1 MTTQELEEAVQRAIE
16 GAQPCGQIDAVSE
29 RQRHL
34 QYLADRRTLAEVGM
48 VELRSRART
57 FFALVGHA
65 LAVDLTS
72 DEILEVSDSIEDLV
86 ACLARSFETI
96 ERVASAAR

>member
-16 GAQPCGQIDAVSE
+16 GAQPCVPIVPGHE
-29 RQRHL
+29 RERHL
-34 QYLADRRTLAEVGM
+34 QCLLDRRTLAEVGM

-65 LAVDLTS
+65 LAEELTS
-72 DEILEVSDSIEDLV
+72 DELLEVSDSIEDLV
-86 ACLARSFETI
+86 ACLARSFEAI
-96 ERVASAAR
+96 ERVASAR